1 MVSIE
6 ANGRISPD
14 INVKFNY
21 NDKFIHFHFVGG
33 FLCVCVSLS
42 LYSTKMANPILSV
55 RHIDDDFNKKQQTR
69 LYHTLCD
76 FHIIED

>member
-1 MVSIE
+1 M
-6 ANGRISPD
+6 
-14 INVKFNY
+14 
-21 NDKFIHFHFVGG
+21 
-33 FLCVCVSLS
+33 CVCVSLS

-69 LYHTLCD
+69 LYHTLYD

>member
-1 MVSIE
+1 MTNLFISILL
-6 ANGRISPD
+6 A
-14 INVKFNY
+14 VFC
-21 NDKFIHFHFVGG
+21 V
-33 FLCVCVSLS
+33 CVCVSLS